1 MQEKKSF
8 KIPFEVYEIEEYK
21 TEDEFMFALVE
32 LYKLM
37 IEQLYSFCNHKYQD
51 QNGEFNTMSRMDSV
65 IAGNVARLIKL
76 STSFLQ
82 NICEGKS
89 EICFI
94 LDRCIAE
101 TCINLKL
108 ILLNPE
114 EKSKQ
119 DYIKYSLKTEKK
131 LHDTITKNIE
141 SRDGIELPIE
151 KRMKESIESSFNSSG
166 LELKDVNKNFKW
178 KNVYERTKAIGEE
191 FYYKTHYGISS
202 HSIHGNWQEIMFNH
216 LNENENGFQIN
227 LSWKKPRPQLI
238 EGSLLQILD
247 TTKIIIENEIVN
259 ETIKKELLNNYKL
272 LLAASSLLSFKH
284 EELINNS
291 R

>member
-1 MQEKKSF
+1 MQEKKIF
-8 KIPFEVYEIEEYK
+8 KIPFEIYEVEEYK

-32 LYKLM
+32 LHKLI
-37 IEQLYSFCNHKYQD
+37 IEQLFFFCNYKYQD
-51 QNGEFNTMSRMDSV
+51 QNGAFKTISIMDSV

-76 STSFLQ
+76 SISFVQ

-108 ILLNPE
+108 ILLDTD

-131 LHDTITKNIE
+131 LYDMINKNIE
-141 SRDGIELPIE
+141 SRDGTELPIE
-151 KRMKESIESSFNSSG
+151 KRMKESIERSFKSSG

-178 KNVYERTKAIGEE
+178 KNIYERTKTVDQE
-191 FYYKTHYGISS
+191 FYYKTYYGISS

-227 LSWKKPRPQLI
+227 LSWKEPRPQLI
-238 EGSLLQILD
+238 EGSLQMILD
-247 TTKIIIENEIVN
+247 TTKIIIEKELVN
-259 ETIKKELLNNYKL
+259 ETIKHELLNNYKI
-272 LLAASSLLSFKH
+272 LLAALSTLRFKH
-284 EELINNS
+284 EELINDS